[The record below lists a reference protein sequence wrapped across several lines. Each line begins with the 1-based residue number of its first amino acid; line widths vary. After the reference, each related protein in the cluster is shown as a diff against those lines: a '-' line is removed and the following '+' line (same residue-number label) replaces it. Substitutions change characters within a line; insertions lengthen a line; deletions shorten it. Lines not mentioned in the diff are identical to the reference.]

1 MEYACGLAGLVLVT
15 ANPAFQARELAY
27 MLEQSGAVGLF
38 LVDEFRG
45 NPMGPDRGRR
55 GRRHPG
61 GVRSH
66 GHRECGA
73 LCPWYPARVLARGR
87 AG

>member
-27 MLEQSGAVGLF
+27 VLEQSGAVGLF

-45 NPMGPDRGRR
+45 NPMGRIEADVAAGIPA
-55 GRRHPG
+55 
-61 GVRSH
+61 VREVTDMESAALFAH
-66 GHRECGA
+66 G
-73 LCPWYPARVLARGR
+73 PPARVLARGH